1 MKKTELKKILKPL
14 IKECVREAILEEGV
28 LSSIVQE
35 VARGMSATNTKEEL
49 TAPAEDPAA
58 TQMAQNV
65 FRSEQRSQLQEHKNK
80 LMAAIGENSY
90 NGVNL
95 FEGSSAML
103 GEQGTQEQ
111 AAPLSGQE
119 PTDPGVDIAGL
130 FGSVGRS
137 WNAHMGDMK
146 DGK

>member
-14 IKECVREAILEEGV
+14 IKECVREAILEDGV
-28 LSSIVQE
+28 LSGIVQE
-35 VARGMSATNTKEEL
+35 VARGMSATNIKEEL
-49 TAPAEDPAA
+49 TAPAVDPPPPR
-58 TQMAQNV
+58 MAQNV
-65 FRSEQRSQLQEHKNK
+65 FRNEQRSQLQEHKNK

-95 FEGSSAML
+95 FEGTSAAP

-119 PTDPGVDIAGL
+119 PADPGVDIAGL

-137 WNAHMGDMK
+137 WNANMSDMK
-146 DGK
+146 ERK